1 MINLNGIEEQLSIE
15 QDFFLLLCFSSR
27 TGLSIC
33 FRNRRVFEYQENCD
47 VSSKNSRQRVNQRKQ
62 VGGISVEADCY
73 TIRSHCRKQRRR
85 KTQILIELQLISPFE
100 DCPDRGV
107 LLRQPSLVILLSHFW
122 RWRGNS
128 TLHSLS
134 SPTSL
139 PYSHTNAD
147 KALRGESASSRR
159 FAVSFL
165 PPEAPS
171 QAALLPPISFPLG
184 HLTSPTPT
192 RLFCRRFDRL
202 LRLLFLLTLSSLL
215 LHRSCQLTLHELC
228 ASLRHFSPTHDV
240 VIFLAQHT
248 RLVRRRFRKLQR
260 RLIRL
265 CFRLRWKRLR
275 ETLLTTR
282 TVT

>member
-134 SPTSL
+134 SPTSS

-184 HLTSPTPT
+184 HSSFLRPPVCSVNGSGDCSVNCSGDCSVNESVSGSIDCS
-192 RLFCRRFDRL
+192 FNGSVDCSFD
-202 LRLLFLLTLSSLL
+202 FP
-215 LHRSCQLTLHELC
+215 
-228 ASLRHFSPTHDV
+228 FS
-240 VIFLAQHT
+240 
-248 RLVRRRFRKLQR
+248 
-260 RLIRL
+260 
-265 CFRLRWKRLR
+265 RLRWRSCRFSLIAAANSR
-275 ETLLTTR
+275 STSSVR
-282 TVT
+282 HFVTSHPRMML